1 MMGRRD
7 AARRKAIRTKVVQDW
22 DTYRALMRNQT
33 ASLIKNEKR
42 SHFAK
47 AVSEAKGD
55 QSLMWKFINTF
66 TGRSKSKGRVQKL
79 VRADNT
85 STSDPSEM
93 AQEFNDYF
101 SSCASRLTDEIP
113 DSQEDPL
120 RHIPDL
126 STKFS
131 FEGVEESKVMND
143 LLRLKT
149 RKATGLDK
157 IPAKLLKDSAPVI
170 AKPLTHI
177 FNLSLASG
185 EVPSDWKEAQISPV
199 HKSDVNFSL
208 LTKAGTFRRH
218 HSTGTAVQKIVEDI
232 RSGYN
237 CSKVTVALF
246 LDLRKAF
253 DSVNHDILLGKLD
266 KLGFDSDAMKW
277 LSSYLSDR
285 FHCTCLQG
293 QHSTKTRVSCGVPQ
307 GSILGPLLFCLYVND
322 LPNVIEKC
330 SIHMYADDTVLYY
343 SADSVKACE
352 ETVSMDMK
360 RVVKWLN
367 ENKLLLHPEKTKSML
382 FGLLQKLR
390 HDGTSVNITEG
401 VNVYKQVDSFT
412 YLGITLDPSLR
423 WAAHVHRITKKLL
436 SGLGAMGRARAFVTK
451 EVLRTMYQTLL
462 LSHLEHC
469 ATAWLPSLVQ
479 GNKTLMSQLDRLVN
493 RAARLITGHKL
504 QDHVSAVNLRAEAGI
519 DSVRKRTEITSYRS
533 SLQYYGPSLWNTLP
547 LQQRQLL
554 SPRTFKQNIR
564 SRTSQDF

>member
-1 MMGRRD
+1 MERL
-7 AARRKAIRTKVVQDW
+7 VC
-22 DTYRALMRNQT
+22 NQVT
-33 ASLIKNEKR
+33 C
-42 SHFAK
+42 
-47 AVSEAKGD
+47 
-55 QSLMWKFINTF
+55 
-66 TGRSKSKGRVQKL
+66 
-79 VRADNT
+79 
-85 STSDPSEM
+85 
-93 AQEFNDYF
+93 Y
-101 SSCASRLTDEIP
+101 LTRCE
-113 DSQEDPL
+113 
-120 RHIPDL
+120 
-126 STKFS
+126 
-131 FEGVEESKVMND
+131 
-143 LLRLKT
+143 
-149 RKATGLDK
+149 
-157 IPAKLLKDSAPVI
+157 
-170 AKPLTHI
+170 
-177 FNLSLASG
+177 
-185 EVPSDWKEAQISPV
+185 
-199 HKSDVNFSL
+199 L
-208 LTKAGTFRRH
+208 LTTYQSGFRRH

-277 LSSYLSDR
+277 FSSYLSER

-307 GSILGPLLFCLYVND
+307 GSVLGPLLFCLYVND

-367 ENKLLLHPEKTKSML
+367 ENKLLLHPDKTKSML
-382 FGLLQKLR
+382 FGLPQKLR
-390 HDGTSVNITEG
+390 HAGTSVNITDG

-462 LSHLEHC
+462 LSHLEYC

-504 QDHVSAVNLRAEAGI
+504 QDHVSAVNLQAEAGI
-519 DSVRKRTEITSYRS
+519 DSVRKRTEITTLVNVFKAIRGSAPVYMASLFKWETPPTLSVRTTRSELKRLRDYDPHLLFCPPVRVTAYRS
-533 SLQYYGPSLWNTLP
+533 SLQYYGPYLWNTLP
-547 LQQRQLL
+547 IQQRQLL
-554 SPRTFKQNIR
+554 SLRTFKQNIR
-564 SRTSQDF
+564 SRTSQDV